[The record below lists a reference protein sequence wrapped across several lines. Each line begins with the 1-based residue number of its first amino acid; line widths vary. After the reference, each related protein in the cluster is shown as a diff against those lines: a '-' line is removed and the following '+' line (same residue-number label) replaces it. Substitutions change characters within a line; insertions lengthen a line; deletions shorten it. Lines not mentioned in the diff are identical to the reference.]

1 MGDLTFVTDLYTLSP
16 DTIILPDVV
25 TTPESPHASGC
36 FSTSLGTPAG
46 PNPPDHTENVRE
58 NTQME
63 WLPVYGSKSYDI
75 FFGTA
80 SPPSFSTRQK
90 SNSFDPGMLED
101 TTTYYWQIVAINDSD
116 SIAGAIWQFRTGIN
130 GINLKNLALHMPVTC
145 SSQENETHRVEN
157 IVDSIVG
164 VSDNRWSAS
173 PMPQWA
179 EVDLGK
185 NDTLMKTEL
194 VCYLD
199 RAYRYTVTCREEG
212 DTAYK
217 MIVDRRNNT
226 QRGSVNNPITDFFS
240 KTLARYVRL
249 TILSTDTTIYNGTWA
264 SISEFRVFGKEGIST
279 FVPQPKARET
289 DFFVRNYPNPFNTT
303 TTISFYLPEPGEVM
317 IRIYDATGKEITTI
331 PQSHCSAGTYTVT
344 WKPENYH
351 NNGIYYYRIRYNN
364 QITSGKMILIK

>member
-1 MGDLTFVTDLYTLSP
+1 
-16 DTIILPDVV
+16 VV

-101 TTTYYWQIVAINDSD
+101 TTTYYWQVVAINDSD

-217 MIVDRRNNT
+217 MIVDRGNNT

-264 SISEFRVFGKEGIST
+264 SISEFRVFGEPYIVTSVRPKQKEAAPLSLLT
-279 FVPQPKARET
+279 
-289 DFFVRNYPNPFNTT
+289 YPNPFRNQTH
-303 TTISFYLPEPGEVM
+303 IRFSLPRAGHVT
-317 IRIYDATGKEITTI
+317 IRIFSLSGKEITI
-331 PQSHCSAGTYTVT
+331 LANAKFPRGEHLVT
-344 WKPENYH
+344 WNPGNFTGNTAQQLYF
-351 NNGIYYYRIRYNN
+351 YLFRYED
-364 QITSGKMILIK
+364 QVKTGKILHIK